1 MVNTFQSADAKYHCH
16 RGGHDSLLGVM
27 MMRSVSR
34 EPIHDTSESGENP
47 HWDLVVDIASELW
60 LYGEYV
66 VELDPLPAQ
75 RLVDV
80 HWAALQAG
88 HLLGARPR
96 IRVTQTLRKPD
107 PRVTVRVR
115 YVDPDGRSLQ
125 RAQEGLDALLRSV
138 QKAQSHKD
146 ERASSRRRDPD

>member
-1 MVNTFQSADAKYHCH
+1 MIPPNPPT
-16 RGGHDSLLGVM
+16 RGTTAAEAERDSLLGVM

-34 EPIHDTSESGENP
+34 EPIHDTSGP
-47 HWDLVVDIASELW
+47 GGDRRWDLAIDIASELW

-80 HWAALQAG
+80 HWAALEAG
-88 HLLGARPR
+88 HLLGARAK
-96 IRVTQTLRKPD
+96 IRVTATRRWPD
-107 PRVTVRVR
+107 PRVTVTVR
-115 YVDPDGRSLQ
+115 YVDPNGRDLR

-138 QKAQSHKD
+138 QKAQSHKRA
-146 ERASSRRRDPD
+146 RASSRHGGS